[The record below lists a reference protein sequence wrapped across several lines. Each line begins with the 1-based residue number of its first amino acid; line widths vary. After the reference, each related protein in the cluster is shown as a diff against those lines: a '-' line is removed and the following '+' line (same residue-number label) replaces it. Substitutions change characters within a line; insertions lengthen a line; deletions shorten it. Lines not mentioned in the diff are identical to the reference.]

1 MISCFW
7 TRFLWVVLFLAAS
20 ITNTIVGVIPPELQ
34 NLSYGIYPNSLEYNT
49 ERFNFNKRF
58 NIFPQAI
65 FAPTTNDELVYVMQ
79 NIKKYHLCFSVRSG
93 GHCFEPGSLS
103 SNYVVD
109 LSNFNSIAPNIGQS
123 EVYIGA
129 GCLLKNVIATLG
141 AFDYAIPT
149 GTCPSVGVTGLT
161 LGGGIGL
168 LDRYLGLTC
177 DSVKSITILTA
188 DLEIIEVNEAND
200 PDLFWALRGGGNG
213 SYGIV
218 LGFTFNMHYI
228 PEVTFY
234 ELIWEWDYDKII
246 PIMTAWQSF
255 VKDLPANISSTLGI
269 RHPNFM
275 CSHPEETP
283 PLVIRVFGLKV
294 GPGDFTEWEKA
305 FKDFKPRVRTI
316 HGRYI
321 DTVKFWSFES
331 DLPFNKLKSR
341 ILMKPV
347 TRNVMRGVRKFFIN
361 LEKRHDNFL
370 VYFNFEAFGGNV
382 PSFHTAFFPR
392 DAFAWWEQAY
402 YWPRETQNE
411 EMLTLSRKFYA
422 QIPKE
427 VSQYCYAN
435 IVDYDLGKRYLK
447 AYYGDHV
454 DRLIKI
460 KNRVDPT
467 NLFRWKQ
474 SIPLKKEHSRPYCI
488 LLPKV

>member
-1 MISCFW
+1 MA
-7 TRFLWVVLFLAAS
+7 LFLA
-20 ITNTIVGVIPPELQ
+20 TTMMNTIVGVIPPELQ

-49 ERFNFNKRF
+49 ARFNFNKRF

-65 FAPTTNDELVYVMQ
+65 FAPTTNDELIYVMQ
-79 NIKKYHLCFSVRSG
+79 NIKKFDLCFSVRSG

-109 LSNFNSIAPNIGQS
+109 LSNFNSIIPNLMQG

-129 GCLLKNVIATLG
+129 GCLLKNVIAALG

-168 LDRYLGLTC
+168 LNRYLGLTC
-177 DSVKSITILTA
+177 DSVKSITFLTA

-246 PIMTAWQSF
+246 PIMKAWQLW
-255 VKDLPANISSTLGI
+255 VNNLPANISSTLGI

-305 FKDFKPRVRTI
+305 FKDLKPSVRTI

-361 LEKRHDNFL
+361 LEKHHDNFL
-370 VYFNFEAFGGNV
+370 AYFNFEAFGGNL

-402 YWPRETQNE
+402 YWARETQNE
-411 EMLTLSRKFYA
+411 EVLTLSRKFYA

-474 SIPLKKEHSRPYCI
+474 SIPLKKRHSHPYGI
-488 LLPKV
+488 LLSKL